1 MPTCRRGASQDT
13 LQDVSGRTLRK
24 SRRPSPWQQLDSS
37 GLSCLCRGRWCGR
50 SSLRW
55 LWLEPPFDRLPRF
68 SPRSK
73 EALSLFFFFCGSRA
87 PCMFTGRQCRISSSL
102 GDVHLSIGAPRM
114 FIPSMFFFGRER
126 VHSQM
131 RPGCVS
137 VFPPFRL
144 DSPLSLWLSISCLS
158 YQDCAIGACIVKNST
173 PAARSCPRTPPL
185 TDVFWQGCTQFVV
198 QVASVRP
205 RLITS
210 A

>member
-1 MPTCRRGASQDT
+1 VATCRQGEHCARVA
-13 LQDVSGRTLRK
+13 GRRLG
-24 SRRPSPWQQLDSS
+24 SS
-37 GLSCLCRGRWCGR
+37 WT
-50 SSLRW
+50 
-55 LWLEPPFDRLPRF
+55 RLVCHVF
-68 SPRSK
+68 A
-73 EALSLFFFFCGSRA
+73 EALGVVEVLCVGSGWNRLLIGFRDFRLALERRCRYFFCGSRA